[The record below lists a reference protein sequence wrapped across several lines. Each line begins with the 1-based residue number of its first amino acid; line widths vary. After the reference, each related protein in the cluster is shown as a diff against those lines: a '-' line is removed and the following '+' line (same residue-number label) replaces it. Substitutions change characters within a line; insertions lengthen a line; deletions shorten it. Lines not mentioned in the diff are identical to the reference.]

1 LFLLILGFADIIVQ
15 MSKIDDMM
23 KKEADNFC
31 EVIDTLHAKDKE
43 YTIGIHN
50 YIDECSWDQSDIK
63 HLTGI

>member
-1 LFLLILGFADIIVQ
+1 MFLLILGFADIIVQ

-50 YIDECSWDQSDIK
+50 YIDECS
-63 HLTGI
+63 